1 MKKESFYNH
10 YIDFNGENRI
20 YNGMSKAS
28 ITTQSNK
35 NFKEIMDCCDEKM
48 IKLLQELGLIIDEN
62 ESELATLEYL
72 FNKSFF
78 NTDSFLNIVL
88 VPGLNCNF
96 KCPYCFE
103 NVGEC
108 SLFRTDPKK
117 YFLQLK
123 KFSKQFFGGFKDIE
137 ISLFGGEPLL
147 FKKYFY
153 DYFDFLKKEL
163 PQVSFF
169 SSIVTNGSLLDI
181 ETAKRLLSYNIR
193 SIQVTIDG
201 WRGEHDT
208 TRIFKDGRKSYDLLV
223 QNINEVVPI
232 LTEDCQFN
240 LRINLNSVT
249 VEQVKNT
256 LSDINPKVRSKIKVL
271 FRPIYNTNCYKKDN
285 SNKFYELK
293 PFLDLARVMGFDIV
307 RNTYYFQACESCSG
321 DNFFFIMPDL
331 TLWKCI
337 NDIKFKNAMIGKISE
352 DGSPEFDA
360 NKLLKWYAYSNCFK
374 DEKCVNCKKLP
385 DCFGGCVLYKAKNGQ
400 RSCKEFE
407 MAALPYLY

>member
-1 MKKESFYNH
+1 M
-10 YIDFNGENRI
+10 
-20 YNGMSKAS
+20 
-28 ITTQSNK
+28 
-35 NFKEIMDCCDEKM
+35 
-48 IKLLQELGLIIDEN
+48 
-62 ESELATLEYL
+62 
-72 FNKSFF
+72 
-78 NTDSFLNIVL
+78 
-88 VPGLNCNF
+88 
-96 KCPYCFE
+96 
-103 NVGEC
+103 
-108 SLFRTDPKK
+108 
-117 YFLQLK
+117 
-123 KFSKQFFGGFKDIE
+123 
-137 ISLFGGEPLL
+137 
-147 FKKYFY
+147 
-153 DYFDFLKKEL
+153 
-163 PQVSFF
+163 
-169 SSIVTNGSLLDI
+169 
-181 ETAKRLLSYNIR
+181 
-193 SIQVTIDG
+193 
-201 WRGEHDT
+201 
-208 TRIFKDGRKSYDLLV
+208 
-223 QNINEVVPI
+223 
-232 LTEDCQFN
+232 
-240 LRINLNSVT
+240 
-249 VEQVKNT
+249 
-256 LSDINPKVRSKIKVL
+256 SDINPKVRSKIKVL